1 MTTTKFDL
9 TTPSDTEIRMTYE
22 FDAPRELVFKVMT
35 DPKAIPS
42 FWGPRDQ
49 KTVVDTMDVRVGG
62 KWRFVHTGPDGETAA
77 FRGEFK
83 EIVPPERLVQTFE
96 FEGWPGKIST
106 DITILED
113 IGGGRTRLTAT
124 SRFASKEDRDGMIES
139 GMESG
144 ARELYER
151 LGEVLATMQK
161 TR

>member
-1 MTTTKFDL
+1 MATTKQFDL

-22 FDAPRELVFKVMT
+22 FDAPRDLVFKVMT
-35 DPKAIPS
+35 DPKQIPH

-49 KTVVDTMDVRVGG
+49 KTTVDTMDVRVGG
-62 KWRFVHTGPDGETAA
+62 RWRFIHEGPGGETAA

-83 EIVPPERLVQTFE
+83 EIVPPEKLVQTFE
-96 FEGWPGKIST
+96 FEGFPGKIST
-106 DITILED
+106 DTTVLED

-124 SRFASKEDRDGMIES
+124 SRFANKEDRDGMLQS

-151 LGEVLATMQK
+151 LGEVLATLQK
-161 TR
+161 